1 MAPPGVRIRPA
12 SWAADREQIEGLR
25 RRVFILEQGVPERE
39 EWDDADPAS
48 WYVLAV
54 TPKRDAVGT
63 ARLEP
68 TGKIARVAV
77 LPQYRG
83 AGIGGAMVGHLVAL
97 ARTLGLT
104 QVHLNSQASAT
115 GFYERL
121 GFLAEGPEFMEVGIP
136 HQRMNLR
143 IGHRDEEQTER
154 HRDTEHPHDRR

>member
-1 MAPPGVRIRPA
+1 
-12 SWAADREQIEGLR
+12 
-25 RRVFILEQGVPERE
+25 VFILEQGVPERE